1 MRPVPVFMYHHV
13 SPHKSDMV
21 TVTPD
26 VFEAQMRFLAEAG
39 YKTLSADELVEFAGG
54 NLVIKEKA
62 VAITFD
68 DGYIDNYVYAF
79 PVLKKYNIKAT
90 IFLVAD
96 WVEEASKA
104 QGSRGKGQGVI
115 APSHQEGKEL
125 IAKGQTHQVIMNWD
139 MVKEMQESGLIDFY
153 SHTMTHRKCAELSDA
168 ELMRELQ
175 DSRRIIEQRL
185 NKPSPY
191 LCWPK
196 GSYNSGAIEAAK
208 RAGYKALFTTGKGIV
223 KKDSDAFSIKRIV
236 VKDNINWFKSR
247 VRIYTNSLFS
257 QIYLIIRGRG

>member
-1 MRPVPVFMYHHV
+1 MNPIPVFMYHHV
-13 SPHKSDMV
+13 SPHKGDMV

-39 YKTLSADELVEFAGG
+39 YKTLSADEIVDYAVTPAPHSSPLGG
-54 NLVIKEKA
+54 ERMIRGT

-68 DGYIDNYVYAF
+68 DGYLDNYIYAF

-90 IFLVAD
+90 IFLVTD
-96 WVEEASKA
+96 WVEEASVHTVRS
-104 QGSRGKGQGVI
+104 QESGVRSGEI
-115 APSHQEGKEL
+115 IVPSHNEGKTFVASGQ
-125 IAKGQTHQVIMNWD
+125 AKKVIMNWD
-139 MVKEMQESGLIDFY
+139 MIREMQESGFVDFY

-208 RAGYKALFTTGKGIV
+208 GAGYKALFTTERGIV
-223 KKDSDAFSIKRIV
+223 K
-236 VKDNINWFKSR
+236 
-247 VRIYTNSLFS
+247 
-257 QIYLIIRGRG
+257 RGS

>member
-90 IFLVAD
+90 IFLVTD
-96 WVEEASKA
+96 WVERSSEC
-104 QGSRGKGQGVI
+104 GVRSSELKI
-115 APSHQEGKEL
+115 KKIPDHNRCKEL
-125 IAKGQTHQVIMNWD
+125 IDEGKTHEALMNWD
-139 MVKEMQESGLIDFY
+139 MVKEMQERGFVDFY

-168 ELMRELQ
+168 ELMRE
-175 DSRRIIEQRL
+175 
-185 NKPSPY
+185 
-191 LCWPK
+191 
-196 GSYNSGAIEAAK
+196 
-208 RAGYKALFTTGKGIV
+208 
-223 KKDSDAFSIKRIV
+223 
-236 VKDNINWFKSR
+236 
-247 VRIYTNSLFS
+247 
-257 QIYLIIRGRG
+257 

>member
-90 IFLVAD
+90 IFLVTD
-96 WVEEASKA
+96 WVERSSEF
-104 QGSRGKGQGVI
+104 GVRSLELKTKKLPNHNECKRFI
-115 APSHQEGKEL
+115 NEGKISE
-125 IAKGQTHQVIMNWD
+125 VIMNWD
-139 MVKEMQESGLIDFY
+139 MVKEMQESGLVSFY
-153 SHTMTHRKCAELSDA
+153 SHTTTHRKCAELSDA

-196 GSYNSGAIEAAK
+196 GSYNSGAIETAK
-208 RAGYKALFTTGKGIV
+208 GAGYKALFTTQKSIF
-223 KKDSDAFSIKRIV
+223 KKSSK
-236 VKDNINWFKSR
+236 
-247 VRIYTNSLFS
+247 
-257 QIYLIIRGRG
+257 